1 MICPS
6 CREGTRN
13 PRGKQPERCID
24 QSCPVD
30 RIERNNRGDAWA
42 WDHTGRLLYKP
53 NHHPLPVDTEPGR
66 AVPHAGDDTPLPDY
80 STNDAMLAR
89 MFGTTGM
96 SVRTKEARK

>member
-1 MICPS
+1 MICPI

-53 NHHPLPVDTEPGR
+53 NRHPLPVDTEAYVGETSTLDLS
-66 AVPHAGDDTPLPDY
+66 ADD
-80 STNDAMLAR
+80 AFLAR
-89 MFGTTGM
+89 KFGVTGF
-96 SVRTKEARK
+96 SVIKNKEARK